1 MALNNILC
9 FTTSLPIFQTPNRI
23 LLRENVLRKREVAL
37 MENRSTFICMIH
49 PTRPGFVEEMLAEE
63 VETMQAHS
71 AYLDQMMKE
80 TTFHLIGPCLDRAF
94 GVSIFEAES
103 LEVACQIAAHDP
115 AVERGVMSA
124 EVHPFRIS
132 FWRESEI

>member
-1 MALNNILC
+1 
-9 FTTSLPIFQTPNRI
+9 
-23 LLRENVLRKREVAL
+23 
-37 MENRSTFICMIH
+37 MEKRSTFICMIR
-49 PTRPGFVEEMLAEE
+49 PTRPGFVEEMLPEE
-63 VETMQAHS
+63 VEAMQAHS
-71 AYLDQMMKE
+71 AYLDRMVKE

-103 LEVACQIAAHDP
+103 LEAACELVAHDP
-115 AVERGVMSA
+115 AVERSVMSA